1 MDSLQIKYFKIVA
14 KTLNISQAAK
24 VLYISQSSLSQTIK
38 HLENELGYPLFDRNK
53 QRIALNKNGI
63 LFLDFIKKMEQEYE
77 AILTQMAENTSQNN
91 QKVSIQV
98 LCASLYLPKIME
110 YLKEKLPNTSFMVY
124 QWNHDIQ
131 SDIDAD
137 IQLYAT
143 STPVNSNNC
152 SLLLEEDILLA
163 LPQSHSLLNKSEI
176 VLSDLKNE
184 KFISLN
190 SSWSLEKVITEKCN
204 TYDFYPKTSIQV
216 DNPDILRHLLC
227 QNLGLAFIPEKTWGI
242 DFANGI
248 LKLCP
253 IKDFSM
259 KRYVYLR
266 WKTEYSS
273 QSAIKCISLIKDFF
287 QENFIT

>member
-24 VLYISQSSLSQTIK
+24 ALYISQSSLSQTIK
-38 HLENELGYPLFDRNK
+38 HLEAELGYPLFDRNK
-53 QRIALNKNGI
+53 QRITLNENGM
-63 LFLDFIKKMEQEYE
+63 LFLNFIQKTEREYE
-77 AILTQMAENTSQNN
+77 SILTQMSENNN
-91 QKVSIQV
+91 KNNPKVSIQV
-98 LCASLYLPKIME
+98 LCASLYLPQIME
-110 YLKEKLPNTSFMVY
+110 YLKEKLPDTSFTVY

-137 IQLYAT
+137 LQLFAT
-143 STPVNSNNC
+143 SAPLKSSNC

-163 LPQSHSLLNKSEI
+163 LPQGHLLLNKPEI

-190 SSWSLEKVITEKCN
+190 SSWSLEKVIAENCN
-204 TYDFYPKTSIQV
+204 INGFYPKSSIQV
-216 DNPDILRHLLC
+216 DNPDILRRLLC

-242 DFANGI
+242 SFANGM
-248 LKLCP
+248 LKLCSV
-253 IKDFSM
+253 KNFSI
-259 KRYVYLR
+259 KRYVYLK
-266 WKTEYSS
+266 WKTEYLS

-287 QENFIT
+287 EENIK